1 MAASRFRTT
10 QGPVDVAVA
19 LFFTFALQL
28 EIWIWWVPE
37 EMGPRPLAAVMGI
50 LLTLPLLWRRRAPL
64 ACLAASMGVLL
75 VWTLIAAPQGS
86 LVPFLTTLV
95 LVFSLAVHA
104 SAGPAAAGLAFSATV
119 FAVEVA
125 STTNSFGDYV
135 FVGAFLVGSWL
146 AGRAVR
152 ARQRR
157 ADELFDRTVRL
168 EVEREEKAREAA
180 ANERTRIAR
189 ELHDVISHSVSV
201 MVVQAGAA
209 EEVFDSDPDQARNS
223 LRSIQE
229 TGRQARHE
237 LRRLLGL
244 MRADGKGMDLA
255 PQPGLAELQTL
266 VQQLRQSGLDVDLDV
281 RIEPRTLSP
290 GLELAAYRIV
300 QEALTNALKHGG
312 PGRARVL
319 VRHDGDAL
327 EVEVL
332 DEGEAQG
339 AGRGG
344 GFGLIGMRERI
355 ALYGGE
361 LEHGRHNRGGY
372 RLRARLPL
380 NAGEQ

>member
-1 MAASRFRTT
+1 MAGSRFRN
-10 QGPVDVAVA
+10 PEAFDVALA
-19 LFFTFALQL
+19 LVFTLALQL

-37 EMGPRPLAAVMGI
+37 EMGPKVFAAAMGL

-64 ACLAASMGVLL
+64 GCLLASMAVLL
-75 VWTLIAAPQGS
+75 AWTLIAVPQGS
-86 LVPFLTTLV
+86 LLPFLTALALV
-95 LVFSLAVHA
+95 YSLAVHTTTRR
-104 SAGPAAAGLAFSATV
+104 AAAGLGVSAAV
-119 FAVEVA
+119 MAVEVA
-125 STTNSFGDYV
+125 SATNSFGDYV

-152 ARQRR
+152 ARQQR
-157 ADELFDRTVRL
+157 ADELFARTVRL
-168 EVEREEKAREAA
+168 EIDREEKAREAA
-180 ANERTRIAR
+180 ANERARIAR

-209 EEVFDSDPDQARNS
+209 EQVFDSDPDEARNA

-244 MRADGKGMDLA
+244 MRAEEEWATLA
-255 PQPGLAELQTL
+255 PQPGLAQLQTL
-266 VQQLRQSGLDVDLDV
+266 AEQLRQSGLEVDLDV
-281 RIEPRTLSP
+281 RFEPSTLSP
-290 GLELAAYRIV
+290 GLELSAYRIV
-300 QEALTNALKHGG
+300 QEALTNTLKHGG

-319 VRHDGDAL
+319 VRHDRDAL

-332 DEGEAQG
+332 DK
-339 AGRGG
+339 GRAHAASEDG

-361 LEHGRHNRGGY
+361 LEHGRRNGGGY
-372 RLRARLPL
+372 RLRARFPL
-380 NAGEQ
+380 SAGER

>member
-1 MAASRFRTT
+1 MAASRFRTP
-10 QGPVDVAVA
+10 GAVDVTVA
-19 LFFTFALQL
+19 LVFTLALQL

-37 EMGPRPLAAVMGI
+37 EMGPKPLAAVMGI
-50 LLTLPLLWRRRAPL
+50 LLTLPLLWRRQAPL
-64 ACLAASMGVLL
+64 ACLVASMSVLL

-86 LVPFLTTLV
+86 LVPFLTTLA

-104 SAGPAAAGLAFSATV
+104 STRRAAAGLAVSAAV
-119 FAVEVA
+119 FAVEIT

-135 FVGAFLVGSWL
+135 FIGAFLAGSWL

-152 ARQRR
+152 ARQQR
-157 ADELFDRTVRL
+157 ADELFDRAVRL
-168 EVEREEKAREAA
+168 EVEHEEKAREAA
-180 ANERTRIAR
+180 ANERARIAR

-209 EEVFDSDPDQARNS
+209 EQVFDSEPDQARRS

-229 TGRQARHE
+229 TGRQARLE

-244 MRADGKGMDLA
+244 MRADGEGTDLA

-266 VQQLRQSGLDVDLDV
+266 VEQLRQTGLEVDLDV
-281 RIEPRTLSP
+281 SVEPKTVSL
-290 GLELAAYRIV
+290 GLELSAYRII

-312 PGRARVL
+312 PGRARVF

-327 EVEVL
+327 ELEVL
-332 DEGEAQG
+332 DEGQG
-339 AGRGG
+339 HAPSDGG

-355 ALYGGE
+355 TLYGGE
-361 LEHGRHNRGGY
+361 LEHGRRNGGGY

-380 NAGEQ
+380 HAGEQ

>member
-1 MAASRFRTT
+1 MGGSRFRT
-10 QGPVDVAVA
+10 QRAVDVAVA
-19 LFFTFALQL
+19 LFFTLALQL
-28 EIWIWWVPE
+28 EIWIWWVPD
-37 EMGPRPLAAVMGI
+37 EMGPRPFAAVMGI

-64 ACLAASMGVLL
+64 ACLVASVAVLL

-86 LVPFLTTLV
+86 LVPFLTILA

-104 SAGPAAAGLAFSATV
+104 STRRAAAGLAVSAVALAT
-119 FAVEVA
+119 EVA
-125 STTNSFGDYV
+125 ATTNSFGDYV
-135 FVGAFLVGSWL
+135 FVGAFLAGSWL

-152 ARQRR
+152 ARQQR

-180 ANERTRIAR
+180 TNERARIAR

-209 EEVFDSDPDQARNS
+209 EQVFDSDPDQARNA

-244 MRADGKGMDLA
+244 MRADRDDAVLA
-255 PQPGLAELQTL
+255 PQPGLAQLPTL
-266 VQQLRQSGLDVDLDV
+266 VEQLRRSGLEVDLDV
-281 RIEPRTLSP
+281 RVESRTLSP
-290 GLELAAYRIV
+290 GLQLAAYRII
-300 QEALTNALKHGG
+300 QEALTNSLKHGG
-312 PGRARVL
+312 PGSARVF
-319 VRHDGDAL
+319 VHHDRDAL
-327 EVEVL
+327 ELEVL
-332 DEGEAQG
+332 DEGQADAPSDNEG
-339 AGRGG
+339 L
-344 GFGLIGMRERI
+344 GLIGMRERI

-361 LEHGRHNRGGY
+361 LEHGRRNGGGY

-380 NAGEQ
+380 SASEQ